1 MAWAEFILWCLE
13 ILRFILRGKAMTIK
27 YFLDTEFI
35 EDGSTIE
42 LISIGIVSSDLREYY
57 AINWECD
64 FSKAN
69 DWVQENVLT
78 HLGEKPSDPDE
89 QWKIERAIAKDI
101 ICFVKQPFFKNDL
114 KELDYQTLKQIEPK
128 QGIDIEFWT
137 YYGSYDWVVLCWLFG
152 AMIDLP
158 KGFPMYTNDIK
169 QWCKQLGNPR
179 LPDQGEGEH
188 HALSDAKWV
197 KVAWYFLYELE
208 EDRVVERG

>member
-1 MAWAEFILWCLE
+1 
-13 ILRFILRGKAMTIK
+13 MTIR

-35 EDGSTIE
+35 ESGSTIE

-64 FSKAN
+64 LSKAN
-69 DWVQENVLT
+69 DWVKENVLT
-78 HLGEKPSDPDE
+78 HLPEKPEATDE
-89 QWKIERAIAKDI
+89 EWKTERAIAKDI

-114 KELDYQTLKQIEPK
+114 RKLDYQTLKQIEPE

-169 QWCKQLGNPR
+169 QWCNQLGNPR
-179 LPDQGEGEH
+179 LPEQGLGVH
-188 HALSDAKWV
+188 NALADAIWNKR
-197 KVAWYFLYELE
+197 AWEFLRIFE
-208 EDRVVERG
+208 EDCVVERG

>member
-1 MAWAEFILWCLE
+1 
-13 ILRFILRGKAMTIK
+13 MTIR
-27 YFLDTEFI
+27 YYLDTEFI
-35 EDGSTIE
+35 ENGSTIE

-64 FSKAN
+64 FTKAN
-69 DWVQENVLT
+69 DWVKENVLT
-78 HLGEKPSDPDE
+78 HLPAKPNDIVANTDELWKTEK
-89 QWKIERAIAKDI
+89 AIAKDI

-128 QGIDIEFWT
+128 VGIDIEFWT

-179 LPDQGEGEH
+179 LPEQTKGEH
-188 HALSDAKWV
+188 HALIDAKWV
-197 KVAWYFLYELE
+197 KSAWNFLDKYE
-208 EDRVVERG
+208 EDCVVERG